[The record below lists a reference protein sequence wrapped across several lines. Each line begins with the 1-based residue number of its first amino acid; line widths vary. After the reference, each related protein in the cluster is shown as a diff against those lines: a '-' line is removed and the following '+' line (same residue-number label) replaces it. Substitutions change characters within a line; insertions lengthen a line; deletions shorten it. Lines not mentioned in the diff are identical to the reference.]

1 MLRCLAGPSIIAL
14 LWFLSRR
21 TIQERTQAE
30 HHTVKRNLWLPHL
43 AQTALREEADP
54 KHLTY
59 MPQTSKDKG
68 TPALP
73 GATWARKGRRA
84 PLRAHNI
91 VRTHQNHCELNMY
104 LYRKSHP
111 LFGEATNPQPGGF
124 HHSERQRSQFWTP
137 IWGPQSF
144 NQQEHHL
151 PAALSTPQQP
161 VLYPPRN
168 NLRTVKDRFPR
179 STSDVISCDGKT
191 ERRWP
196 ASTHSLPPLCI
207 KKKHLPEHTD

>member
-1 MLRCLAGPSIIAL
+1 MSCRPFHHSTALISEQTYNIRKNHKLNTTQLREASDSLISHRQRWGRRQIQNTSCICLRPPKIKELQPCQEQHGPGKEGGH
-14 LWFLSRR
+14 LWEH
-21 TIQERTQAE
+21 TIQCVLIKIIVSWMCIFTGSPIHFLE
-30 HHTVKRNLWLPHL
+30 KL
-43 AQTALREEADP
+43 QT
-54 KHLTY
+54 
-59 MPQTSKDKG
+59 
-68 TPALP
+68 
-73 GATWARKGRRA
+73 
-84 PLRAHNI
+84 
-91 VRTHQNHCELNMY
+91 
-104 LYRKSHP
+104 
-111 LFGEATNPQPGGF
+111 PQPGGF

-151 PAALSTPQQP
+151 PAAPSTPQQP